1 MTPGLLT
8 GPQRFC
14 HAEFSADDLE
24 SAKKAT
30 TVSVCLPARDEART
44 IGPIV
49 ETIRADLQQETH
61 LVDEIIVVNDRSIDA
76 TAAVAAG
83 AGATVLPVAVP
94 AGSQSGKGAAMATA
108 LTESRGDLLV
118 FLDADIE
125 GFSSHFVVGL
135 LGPLLCDRSIGFVKA
150 SYQRPLAGVLGE
162 GGRVTELAAKPLLAS
177 LHRHVACF
185 TQPLAGEIA
194 ARRCVLEDLSL
205 PCDYGVDVAVLI
217 DVARRIGVAAMAGV
231 DLGERRHRNRP
242 LSELAPQARS
252 VARVILERA
261 GVHLGAPA
269 QGDATAPATGFETT
283 PTNRRVG
290 MPDDGLTR
298 RRQTDA
304 S

>member
-1 MTPGLLT
+1 MV
-8 GPQRFC
+8 
-14 HAEFSADDLE
+14 H
-24 SAKKAT
+24 
-30 TVSVCLPARDEART
+30 
-44 IGPIV
+44 
-49 ETIRADLQQETH
+49 
-61 LVDEIIVVNDRSIDA
+61 
-76 TAAVAAG
+76 
-83 AGATVLPVAVP
+83 
-94 AGSQSGKGAAMATA
+94 
-108 LTESRGDLLV
+108 
-118 FLDADIE
+118 
-125 GFSSHFVVGL
+125 
-135 LGPLLCDRSIGFVKA
+135 
-150 SYQRPLAGVLGE
+150 
-162 GGRVTELAAKPLLAS
+162 
-177 LHRHVACF
+177 
-185 TQPLAGEIA
+185 
-194 ARRCVLEDLSL
+194 EDLSL